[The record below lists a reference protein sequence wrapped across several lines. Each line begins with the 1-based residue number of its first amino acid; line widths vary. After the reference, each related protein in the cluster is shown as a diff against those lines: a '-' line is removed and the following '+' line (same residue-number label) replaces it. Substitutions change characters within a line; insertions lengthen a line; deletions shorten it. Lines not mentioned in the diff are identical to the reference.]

1 VSAPLEGF
9 RVLDLSTVVAGP
21 VLARNLGDFGA
32 EVVKVEHP
40 VHGDPA
46 RQMGWSVDG
55 HSLWWKTLSRNK
67 LPVTLD
73 LSSDRGAE
81 LCLRLAARSDVLVES
96 FRPGTLE
103 RWGLGPDRLLEA
115 NPGLVIARVSG
126 FGQTGPYAA
135 RPGFG
140 TLAESMSGYAGLQGV
155 DGGPPMLPAVALADE
170 SAGAYGAMATMA
182 ALLARERGRAGGQVV
197 DVSLHEPLLA
207 MLGPLPA
214 MYDLTGEEAPRL
226 GNRLPFSAP
235 RGAYRTADGRW
246 LGLSGS
252 SPAVARRILL
262 VVGGREL
269 ADDPRF
275 ATNNARLEHA
285 EELDVLISRWVGA
298 RPLAEAM
305 AALEDAQAA
314 AAPIYRMAD
323 LFADPHIAARG
334 TIERVP
340 DPDLGEVA
348 MAAVVP
354 RLSATPGAIRWSG
367 QAKGSANAR
376 VYGDLLGLDAAE
388 RADLAEAGVI

>member
-1 VSAPLEGF
+1 
-9 RVLDLSTVVAGP
+9 
-21 VLARNLGDFGA
+21 
-32 EVVKVEHP
+32 
-40 VHGDPA
+40 
-46 RQMGWSVDG
+46 
-55 HSLWWKTLSRNK
+55 
-67 LPVTLD
+67 
-73 LSSDRGAE
+73 
-81 LCLRLAARSDVLVES
+81 
-96 FRPGTLE
+96 
-103 RWGLGPDRLLEA
+103 
-115 NPGLVIARVSG
+115 
-126 FGQTGPYAA
+126 
-135 RPGFG
+135 
-140 TLAESMSGYAGLQGV
+140 
-155 DGGPPMLPAVALADE
+155 
-170 SAGAYGAMATMA
+170 
-182 ALLARERGRAGGQVV
+182 
-197 DVSLHEPLLA
+197 VSLHEPLLA

-214 MYDLTGEEAPRL
+214 MYDLTGEEPPRL

-269 ADDPRF
+269 ADDARF

-298 RPLAEAM
+298 RTLAEAM

-367 QAKGSANAR
+367 PAKGSANAR

-388 RADLAEAGVI
+388 RATLAEAGVI